1 MVLYHSV
8 RIDMVHYCRLEAHL
22 AEKRK
27 KTSHLD
33 RNGIPTNPALAR
45 LRLFRR
51 TVREDPIRI
60 GKVVQFLKTPFM
72 IRESWQV
79 ELAQTIAVLPN
90 LQYVDLPERMFTDE
104 PNNAMLRR
112 EVQVRCCKLRKI
124 AYSRGSECWLVGL
137 ASQQVWLWL
146 EVLELNSLDVDPLA
160 MRAVLASLTRL
171 RALKVTKTH
180 SFSDELM
187 AFDDGLPPLVAL
199 EELIL
204 KDTPRMTTVG
214 LIKYLSSYETQN
226 ALKVLTL
233 EDTGVQSSQLQ
244 EVLVVTPSLRTLA
257 FQAKVSE
264 PFPSA
269 KWPQLLASAKLKTL
283 RFEISETPDAAFTIV
298 VADLK
303 ARKNP
308 NQSRL

>member
-226 ALKVLTL
+226 ALKVLTRGHGRPVVAAARGLGSDTKL
-233 EDTGVQSSQLQ
+233 EDLGFPGKGFGAFPER
-244 EVLVVTPSLRTLA
+244 EVASTASIGEAEDVA
-257 FQAKVSE
+257 FRD
-264 PFPSA
+264 F
-269 KWPQLLASAKLKTL
+269 
-283 RFEISETPDAAFTIV
+283 RN
-298 VADLK
+298 
-303 ARKNP
+303 ARRGKNP